1 MAEIIPAI
9 LESEFSEIK
18 KKIEQVDGL
27 VNWIELDISDGLFA
41 TAYTWEHFQDLLE
54 LPGKAKIEVH
64 LMVEQPEHYIG
75 DWMKVADRII
85 VHDEATE
92 RLPVILQQFEA
103 QVGGVVGLGLALLP
117 ETSIAK
123 LEDYR
128 GKIKLVQLMGIK
140 HIARQ
145 GQPFEE
151 ITIARVRELRALMPE
166 VTIAVDGGINLEN
179 AKRLIEAGADNL
191 VIGSAI
197 WEAKNISETIKE
209 FQKL

>member
-18 KKIEQVDGL
+18 KKIERVDAL

-41 TAYTWEHFQDLLE
+41 TAYTWERFQDLLE
-54 LPGKAKIEVH
+54 LPGKAKIAVH

-85 VHDEATE
+85 VHEEATE
-92 RLPVILQQFEA
+92 RLPVILKQFEA
-103 QVGGVVGLGLALLP
+103 QVGGVVELGLALLP
-117 ETSIAK
+117 ETPIAK

-128 GKIKLVQLMGIK
+128 SKIKLVQLMGIK

-151 ITIARVRELRALMPE
+151 ATSARVRELRTLMSE
-166 VTIAVDGGINLEN
+166 VTIAVDGGVSLSN

-197 WEAKNISETIKE
+197 WEAKDISETIKE